1 MQVQQ
6 QQHSHLGVAG
16 ACRKALGSLLEG
28 VTPEAD
34 RLKVAG
40 DGRLPRPLYTPGA
53 YLFVLCKE
61 SKTKRGWREVKCG
74 GDISSLSL
82 LSALDY

>member
-6 QQHSHLGVAG
+6 QQHSHLRVAG
-16 ACRKALGSLLEG
+16 ARRKALGSLLEG

-40 DGRLPRPLYTPGA
+40 DGRLP
-53 YLFVLCKE
+53 
-61 SKTKRGWREVKCG
+61 
-74 GDISSLSL
+74 
-82 LSALDY
+82 